1 MWKKYFCNRNEITI
15 RFNYLRGY
23 LKMQVHA
30 GVLVIFHLKLVY
42 PVNKFDKVEG
52 DQNGFVGS
60 KDP

>member
-1 MWKKYFCNRNEITI
+1 
-15 RFNYLRGY
+15 
-23 LKMQVHA
+23 MQVHA